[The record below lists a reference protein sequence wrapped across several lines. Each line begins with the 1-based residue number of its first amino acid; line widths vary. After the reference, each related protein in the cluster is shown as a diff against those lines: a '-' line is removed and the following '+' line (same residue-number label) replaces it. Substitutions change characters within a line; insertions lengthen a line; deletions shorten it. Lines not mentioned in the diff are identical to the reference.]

1 MNLDISKVVANYH
14 KEQIKEYQNSKKGIF
29 KDIEKYIGQ
38 HGGII
43 GGVMA
48 LKNMADEAN
57 VEFNTQ
63 NYGYFV
69 FVVKNKDYAIAIA
82 EYLSKKRK
90 YSNIAV
96 SSNFKGEFEL
106 LHSGDRVLTLKNI
119 GEKSLKVM
127 PFRKSDLNL
136 SKTTLTY
143 VAPMMLKIEYLLN
156 FIDVQEG
163 VEHWLEYYKMNHLL
177 EFVAPFKITGREP
190 VKGTGGIVNKQTAD
204 VLLKVREWGIKEN
217 KIFIGAYAYL
227 LFMEN
232 DRDKEREKYYKP
244 NIMFYEIMS
253 MNPENDI
260 TVLKEILGDS
270 HVKVKSN
277 YSDLGYH
284 GIKWNISY
292 KDFKILDLY
301 DISNYC
307 IPYVEKIVG
316 DKVIL
321 LGNYYVILLYL
332 NLGVLTSYQIETAN
346 KLAAERL
353 RDRLN
358 MMMME
363 LINKRNDYLLKTRET
378 GIGGEDLFDVFQ
390 NVCIGKQKNYRREWN
405 IKKWNGTLKRFYQEF

>member
-1 MNLDISKVVANYH
+1 MNLDISKVVANHH

-57 VEFNTQ
+57 VEFDVK
-63 NYGYFV
+63 NYGYFA

-106 LHSGDRVLTLKNI
+106 LHSGDLILTLKNI

-127 PFRKSDLNL
+127 PSRKSD
-136 SKTTLTY
+136 KTTLTY

-177 EFVAPFKITGREP
+177 EFIAPFKLTGREP
-190 VKGTGGIVNKQTAD
+190 SKGTGEVNKQTAD

-227 LFMEN
+227 LFMESN
-232 DRDKEREKYYKP
+232 RDKKYYKP

-284 GIKWNISY
+284 GTKWNISY

-332 NLGVLTSYQIETAN
+332 NLGVLTSYQIETVN

-390 NVCIGKQKNYRREWN
+390 NVCIGQQKNYRREWN